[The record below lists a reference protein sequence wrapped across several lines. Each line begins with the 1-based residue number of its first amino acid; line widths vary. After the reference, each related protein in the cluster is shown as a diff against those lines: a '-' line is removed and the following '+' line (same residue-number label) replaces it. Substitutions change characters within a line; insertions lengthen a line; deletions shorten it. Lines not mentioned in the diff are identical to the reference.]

1 MVAAAATLSAVAGGV
16 EIAEVP
22 DRARLR
28 RETGARLRAA
38 MAERGIDALVLLGN
52 NAVTYATGTS
62 WRLGDAGLSH
72 IDRPVA
78 VVLADDPYPHLFAP
92 LRNAWDTDL
101 AADHLHAPAFLECD
115 EGVDQFA
122 RAIAE
127 LIPSAAV
134 VGVDE
139 CTGAMRRAHQRLFAA
154 RRPVDAAQVV
164 NAAKLTKTADELSYI
179 RTACRVTALAMDA
192 VHATLDPGVRPR
204 DLSAHFLRRA
214 FELGADAIMLEPI
227 WQVMSDGR
235 APGDLP
241 LSPSDR
247 ELTVGDV
254 VWSDASISYG
264 GYCSAFGCTRFVGA
278 NPKPHQHAQFRQWHA
293 VLSAVLDATRA
304 GVTAGDLAR
313 VATAANGGRRPW
325 LPHGYLG
332 HGLGVTAGEA
342 PMIGTD
348 LGTEFDENFVF
359 EPGMVLVLEPMVR
372 GDGTGGYRSKH
383 VVVVT
388 EDGFLSLTDD
398 PQVPYAY

>member
-1 MVAAAATLSAVAGGV
+1 MAAAAATLSAVAGGV
-16 EIAEVP
+16 EIAEAP
-22 DRARLR
+22 DRTRLR

-52 NAVTYATGTS
+52 DAVTYATGTS

-78 VVLADDPYPHLFAP
+78 VVLADDPWPHLFAP
-92 LRNAWDTDL
+92 VRNAWESDL
-101 AADHLHAPAFLECD
+101 AADHLHPPAFLECD

-122 RAIAE
+122 RGIAE
-127 LIPSAAV
+127 LIPGSAV

-139 CTGAMRRAHQRLFAA
+139 CTGAMRRAQERLFAA

-164 NAAKLTKTADELSYI
+164 NAAKLTKTTDELSCI
-179 RTACRVTALAMDA
+179 RTACRITGRVMAEVRARLS
-192 VHATLDPGVRPR
+192 PGVRQR

-214 FELGADAIMLEPI
+214 FEFGADAIMLEPV
-227 WQVMSDGR
+227 WQVMPGGR
-235 APGDLP
+235 A
-241 LSPSDR
+241 LSMTAGGR
-247 ELTVGDV
+247 ELSVGDV

-264 GYCSAFGCTRFVGA
+264 GYCSAFGHTWLVGTD
-278 NPKPHQHAQFRQWHA
+278 PTPRQQAQFRQWQA
-293 VLSAVLDATRA
+293 VLSAVLDVTRA

-325 LPHGYLG
+325 LPHGHLG

-348 LGTEFDENFVF
+348 LGAEFDENFVF
-359 EPGMVLVLEPMVR
+359 EPGMVLVLEPRVWQ
-372 GDGTGGYRSKH
+372 DGTSGYRRKH
-383 VVVVT
+383 VVVIT

-398 PQVPYAY
+398 PRTPYAY